1 MTAYEGILAKYWE
14 MRGRAVLRVSRM
26 RLKKK

>member
-14 MRGRAVLRVSRM
+14 IRGRVVLRVSRM
-26 RLKKK
+26 RLKVK